1 MPLLF
6 MYQYCSAR
14 DNKDVNKLGFND
26 FCTKIKISHETGGKI
41 LPNLMAKTQI
51 NTENSGSW
59 L

>member
-1 MPLLF
+1 

-51 NTENSGSW
+51 NTENSGS
-59 L
+59 